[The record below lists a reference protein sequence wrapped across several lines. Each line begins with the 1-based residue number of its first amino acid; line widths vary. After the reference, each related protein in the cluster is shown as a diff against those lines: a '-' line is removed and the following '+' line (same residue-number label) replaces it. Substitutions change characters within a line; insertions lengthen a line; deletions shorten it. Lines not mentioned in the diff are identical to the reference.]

1 LHRWCDAP
9 FKAKHQAIRTEKT
22 LRFMMHDACFLECKA
37 LNPNRP
43 GRPISAVDGVQ
54 SNLACDG
61 RAPYAMSTNMTLRTT
76 RTFVTFVRPFWLDE
90 APELQPAGT
99 YVVQTDEEQI
109 EGLSFLAY
117 RRLAT
122 TISLPL
128 NGAPKGSVQIIS
140 VDPADLEAA
149 LRRDGEAL
157 GRDRA
162 PCGAPPG

>member
-1 LHRWCDAP
+1 
-9 FKAKHQAIRTEKT
+9 
-22 LRFMMHDACFLECKA
+22 
-37 LNPNRP
+37 
-43 GRPISAVDGVQ
+43 
-54 SNLACDG
+54 
-61 RAPYAMSTNMTLRTT
+61 MTLRTT
-76 RTFVTFVRPFWLDE
+76 QKFVTFNRPFWLDE
-90 APELQPAGT
+90 VAERQPAGT

-162 PCGAPPG
+162 PCGAPPR

>member
-1 LHRWCDAP
+1 
-9 FKAKHQAIRTEKT
+9 
-22 LRFMMHDACFLECKA
+22 
-37 LNPNRP
+37 
-43 GRPISAVDGVQ
+43 
-54 SNLACDG
+54 
-61 RAPYAMSTNMTLRTT
+61 MSTNMTLRTT

-162 PCGAPPG
+162 PCGAPPR